1 MVMRGLL
8 GLDLENESGFRQ
20 SGRSLSPEKSEETLP
35 FANEEIKLV
44 DKFRLKFTVRGEVRG
59 RVANRR
65 VWSPKLDADAV
76 ATSIW
81 QRSC

>member
-1 MVMRGLL
+1 MMTGLL
-8 GLDLENESGFRQ
+8 GLDLENESGLRQ

-35 FANEEIKLV
+35 FANGEIKLV
-44 DKFRLKFTVRGEVRG
+44 DRFRLQFTVRGEVRG
-59 RVANRR
+59 GVANMR
-65 VWSPKLDADAV
+65 VRSPKIDADAV